1 MRHSFR
7 SNQSLEVT
15 SLAFS
20 LLHHARKEDLISQIY
35 VSLTYRTLLSTG
47 ARNSNEIAIYRLP
60 TLDPVC
66 VGETGHRDWVFD
78 MCWLDDEFL
87 VSGSRDTKMALWR
100 IDSDLAE
107 APDKA
112 DVPTHR

>member
-1 MRHSFR
+1 M
-7 SNQSLEVT
+7 
-15 SLAFS
+15 
-20 LLHHARKEDLISQIY
+20 
-35 VSLTYRTLLSTG
+35 STG
-47 ARNSNEIAIYRLP
+47 ARSSNEIAIYRLP

-66 VGETGHRDWVFD
+66 VGESGHRDWVFD

-112 DVPTHR
+112 DVPTHRYDIRVHNSFQRHEGRAYRSTISDISRFRGQADSAGLCERV

>member
-1 MRHSFR
+1 VITRDYEITRFGM
-7 SNQSLEVT
+7 N
-15 SLAFS
+15 
-20 LLHHARKEDLISQIY
+20 DIISSIKINCFFL
-35 VSLTYRTLLSTG
+35 SCRTLLSTG

-66 VGETGHRDWVFD
+66 VGESGHRDWVFD

>member
-1 MRHSFR
+1 MPFHSYVMREKKIQFHKSM
-7 SNQSLEVT
+7 EI
-15 SLAFS
+15 
-20 LLHHARKEDLISQIY
+20 DPY
-35 VSLTYRTLLSTG
+35 VSLSCRTLLSTG

-66 VGETGHRDWVFD
+66 VGESGHRDWVFD

>member
-1 MRHSFR
+1 MEIVPCVFLSC
-7 SNQSLEVT
+7 
-15 SLAFS
+15 
-20 LLHHARKEDLISQIY
+20 
-35 VSLTYRTLLSTG
+35 RTLLSTG

-66 VGETGHRDWVFD
+66 VGESGHRDWVFD